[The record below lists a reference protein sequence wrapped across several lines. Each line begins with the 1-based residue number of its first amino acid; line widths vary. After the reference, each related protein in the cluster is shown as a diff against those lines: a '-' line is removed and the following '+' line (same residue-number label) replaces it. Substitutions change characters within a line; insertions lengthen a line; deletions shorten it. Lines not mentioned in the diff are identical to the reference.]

1 MHISGEYS
9 FKRDRTSVW
18 NALQDPKVI
27 AKCMRGCEKLVAVSP
42 DRYLAEM
49 AVGIAA
55 IQGRYSGTIEITEKN
70 PTTSYRLTVGARGG
84 PGNIDATGVV
94 SLSDEGTGTR
104 VNVEGEV
111 QASGPL
117 ARVAS
122 RLMGAA
128 AKTLIADFMRCV
140 DGRGRAK

>member
-1 MHISGEYS
+1 MRISGEYS
-9 FKRDRTSVW
+9 FRGDRTSVW

-27 AKCMRGCEKLVAVSP
+27 ARCMRGCQKLEAVGP
-42 DRYLAEM
+42 DRYQAEM

-55 IQGRYSGTIEITEKN
+55 IQGRYAGTINITDKN
-70 PTTSYRLTVGARGG
+70 PSTSYRLTVGARGG
-84 PGNIDATGVV
+84 PGIIDATGVV
-94 SLSDEGTGTR
+94 SLSDEGTGTK
-104 VNVEGEV
+104 VSFEGDV

-128 AKTLIADFMRCV
+128 AKTMIADFMRCV